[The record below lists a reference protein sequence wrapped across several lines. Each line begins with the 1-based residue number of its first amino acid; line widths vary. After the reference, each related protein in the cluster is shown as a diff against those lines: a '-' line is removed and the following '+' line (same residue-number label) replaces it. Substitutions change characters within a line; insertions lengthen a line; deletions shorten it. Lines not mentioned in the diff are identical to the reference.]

1 MTKRKQKERLF
12 VDCYEKIEGGVK
24 MEASTII
31 SSGKVYHAFQFE
43 RGDRIIIDGIQYL
56 VVYAKFGKAFQKQ

>member
-1 MTKRKQKERLF
+1 
-12 VDCYEKIEGGVK
+12 